1 MEKSKEMIEVTNF
14 LESMLYENV
23 MLEEL
28 EISNLPLYLMKAYD
42 YYNICYN
49 NYNFI
54 IIIPKKDINLN
65 LVTIR
70 KLQKQIK
77 RITQTECVVVLKQVN
92 DYCKNKL
99 IEEKIPFILN
109 DKQVFLPFLGVVLS
123 NRRQRITIDVVEIS
137 YSTQKMLL
145 SAIYR
150 KWSKKTLTEV
160 AKELHISKMSVTR
173 IFDEIEGLDI
183 GLIKHIGKYR
193 YFLWEKSS
201 FDLWLL
207 VKPFFR
213 NPVTKEYR
221 FDAKLNDIYDGEL
234 LKLSGI
240 SALAHYTMLNDEK
253 TKTYA
258 ISTNQLDKLDL
269 KKIIPNNEYAQ
280 TIVQVHKYIIDYSED
295 YIDPLSMILSIKEN
309 EYEERVEIEID
320 NLLDNLFT

>member
-1 MEKSKEMIEVTNF
+1 
-14 LESMLYENV
+14 MLYENV

-54 IIIPKKDINLN
+54 IIIPKKDIILN

-123 NRRQRITIDVVEIS
+123 NRKQRIKIDVVEIS
-137 YSTQKMLL
+137 YITQKMLL

-150 KWSKKTLTEV
+150 KWSKK
-160 AKELHISKMSVTR
+160 H
-173 IFDEIEGLDI
+173 
-183 GLIKHIGKYR
+183 
-193 YFLWEKSS
+193 
-201 FDLWLL
+201 
-207 VKPFFR
+207 
-213 NPVTKEYR
+213 
-221 FDAKLNDIYDGEL
+221 
-234 LKLSGI
+234 
-240 SALAHYTMLNDEK
+240 
-253 TKTYA
+253 
-258 ISTNQLDKLDL
+258 
-269 KKIIPNNEYAQ
+269 
-280 TIVQVHKYIIDYSED
+280 
-295 YIDPLSMILSIKEN
+295 
-309 EYEERVEIEID
+309 
-320 NLLDNLFT
+320 